1 MWIDRNSN
9 LTNSSLYTITG
20 PQLMIAN
27 ISALSDEEDK
37 AIRCCEVLSN
47 GIVVTGDEYMVEP
60 LGMCC
65 VLRSVCCITSVW
77 RYTSLLSH
85 IILLSPLILWVI
97 ILSVNE

>member
-27 ISALSDEEDK
+27 VSAVSDEKDK

-47 GIVVTGDEYMVEP
+47 RIIVEGVEYKVEP
-60 LGMCC
+60 LGM
-65 VLRSVCCITSVW
+65 
-77 RYTSLLSH
+77 
-85 IILLSPLILWVI
+85 
-97 ILSVNE
+97 

>member
-27 ISALSDEEDK
+27 ISALSGEEDK

-47 GIVVTGDEYMVEP
+47 GIVMEGVEYNVEP
-60 LGMCC
+60 LGMLHKC
-65 VLRSVCCITSVW
+65 SVTITTPCLDMNSST
-77 RYTSLLSH
+77 Y
-85 IILLSPLILWVI
+85 
-97 ILSVNE
+97 